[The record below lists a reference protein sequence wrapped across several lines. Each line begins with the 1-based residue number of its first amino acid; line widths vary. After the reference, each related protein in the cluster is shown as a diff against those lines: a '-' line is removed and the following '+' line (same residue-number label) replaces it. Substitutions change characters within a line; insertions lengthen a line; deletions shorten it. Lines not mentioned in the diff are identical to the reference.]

1 MHSSRPS
8 VILVSHGSGL
18 SETAQDAAIDHAAEL
33 RRRDR
38 YDHVGLCFLSLT
50 DKAPM
55 LPSGAVYL
63 VPLFMS
69 GGYFVKT
76 RIPEL
81 FGLEQG
87 QRQEAQRQV
96 FQCEA
101 LGTDPALAD
110 VVSAMVGEVV
120 AAANCNRG
128 EIHLLLVAHGSSKSP
143 ASREA
148 ARMQQRTLMARQEFA
163 DVSVAFLS
171 EPPFLES
178 WLREQP
184 DTGAP
189 LVIVGLFSADGPHAA
204 IDVPEIL
211 HIWQKETGGRRFVCY
226 LGAVGPRPEIA
237 DLIEC
242 SIARCAARE
251 G

>member
-55 LPSGAVYL
+55 LPPGAVYL

-110 VVSAMVGEVV
+110 VVSVMAGE
-120 AAANCNRG
+120 AARDAGYDRAAV
-128 EIHLLLVAHGSSKSP
+128 HLLLVAHGSGKSP

-163 DVSVAFLS
+163 VVSGAFRS

-211 HIWQKETGGRRFVCY
+211 HIWQKETGAPRFIRY
-226 LGAVGPRPEIA
+226 LGAVGPRPEIV
-237 DLIEC
+237 DLIES